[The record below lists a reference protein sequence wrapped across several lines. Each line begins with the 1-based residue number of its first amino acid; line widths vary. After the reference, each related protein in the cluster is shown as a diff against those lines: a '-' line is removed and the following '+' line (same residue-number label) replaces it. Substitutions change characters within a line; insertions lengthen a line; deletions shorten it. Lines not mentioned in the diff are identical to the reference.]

1 MQRPICTV
9 LKEELLQNVTH
20 LYAIMLGTVYEKK
33 SETVLS
39 DCISLQ

>member
-9 LKEELLQNVTH
+9 LKEDLLLKVTH
-20 LYAIMLGTVYEKK
+20 FYGNMLGTVCEHK

-39 DCISLQ
+39 DRITLQ